1 MNGPSNISK
10 DAGSFPQRS
19 PVSTP
24 REPLNPEP
32 SKENTDKSTRR
43 KACDTCQRRKIKCD
57 LSTKARCS
65 QCEKLGISCTRNKRH
80 KAQLRRQ
87 AMINHL
93 EGNLE
98 RMESRL
104 QGLGFTVGDNDLPSS
119 SPPSEILDDI
129 PTFPWPTQIAE
140 ATNDT
145 DLEHIY
151 TSPQPEA
158 TIPAAEESPIPSIP
172 QLFKHLDYPPAISS
186 CFNVPRY
193 LGGILNPG
201 SFSLIS
207 PEGLEWIAQKTGDEP
222 LDHLTQLVSTEEHD
236 GFVADYPLHC
246 VSSRRVFCPL
256 PPQEDIVHLLH
267 HYMEYFNAMFP
278 VFRQS
283 DILFLFPGEHV
294 DIRSQSPGQWACINA
309 VLAVSYMLPQNG
321 ASPQIG
327 HQKSWLFLKNALEA
341 VGELYLGPPDI
352 QGLQALLVMAILF
365 LAASAARPCNFLISV
380 AIHISDQLGLGRAED
395 VSTFSVEETQH
406 RQTIFWFAYCL
417 DREISF
423 RFGEPPVQNDDAIS
437 AALPTEAPTCDI
449 YSMPTSDQP
458 GSFSAFR
465 SVCELARIRGEV
477 YQHLYSASA
486 ANRPFHQIL
495 ASVGQ
500 LDEKLQ
506 TWKNSIPSE
515 YQPDSQAVTP
525 FRQSPVSLSL
535 LHIHYTYYNCMIAIH
550 SLIAARGI
558 NSAQDL
564 TDNPAFSIQ
573 PGSFANPR
581 VLLSAS
587 LTSKAA
593 RASINLMKYLPQDDI
608 TLGITM
614 YYPTVALKTLAS
626 SIVRNPRDTSQIY
639 NMRILDQAEA
649 FLSSTTLSATSE
661 GMRRLGKHCAE
672 YRSVAERAMKE
683 S

>member
-1 MNGPSNISK
+1 
-10 DAGSFPQRS
+10 
-19 PVSTP
+19 
-24 REPLNPEP
+24 
-32 SKENTDKSTRR
+32 
-43 KACDTCQRRKIKCD
+43 
-57 LSTKARCS
+57 
-65 QCEKLGISCTRNKRH
+65 
-80 KAQLRRQ
+80 
-87 AMINHL
+87 MINNL
-93 EGNLE
+93 EGTIE

-104 QGLGFTVGDNDLPSS
+104 QGLGFTVGDNEIIGAS
-119 SPPSEILDDI
+119 SPSDILGSAPAFTL
-129 PTFPWPTQIAE
+129 PTSMMDGGPMAGAADE
-140 ATNDT
+140 MHLGN
-145 DLEHIY
+145 IY
-151 TSPQPEA
+151 ANPQPEC
-158 TIPAAEESPIPSIP
+158 TIPAIGGSPTPNIPELFT
-172 QLFKHLDYPPAISS
+172 QLKAPAMPS

-193 LGGILNPG
+193 LGGILNTG
-201 SFSLIS
+201 CFSLIS
-207 PEGLEWIAQKTGDEP
+207 PEGLAWIAQKTGNEP
-222 LDHLTQLVSTEEHD
+222 LDRLTRLVSTEEHD
-236 GFVADYPLHC
+236 GFIADYPLHC

-256 PPQEDIVHLLH
+256 PPQEEIVHLLH
-267 HYMEYFNAMFP
+267 HFMDYFNVMFP
-278 VFRQS
+278 VFRHS
-283 DILFLFPGEHV
+283 DIPFLFPGGQV
-294 DIRSQSPGQWACINA
+294 DMRSQSPGQWASINA
-309 VLAVSYMLPQNG
+309 ILAVAYMLPRNG
-321 ASPQIG
+321 ASPETG

-341 VGELYLGPPDI
+341 VSELYLGPPDI
-352 QGLQALLVMAILF
+352 QGLQALLVMAVLF

-395 VSTFSVEETQH
+395 ISALSVEETQQ
-406 RQTIFWFAYCL
+406 RQTVFWLAYCL

-423 RFGEPPVQNDDAIS
+423 RFGEPPVQNDEAIS
-437 AALPTEAPTCDI
+437 TALPMEAPTCGI

-506 TWKNSIPSE
+506 TWKKSIPSE
-515 YQPDSQAVTP
+515 YQPDSRGIAP
-525 FRQSPVSLSL
+525 FRQCPISLSL

-564 TDNPAFSIQ
+564 MDDPGFSIQ
-573 PGSFANPR
+573 PGSLSNPR

-593 RASINLMKYLPQDDI
+593 RASIKMMKYLPQDDI
-608 TLGITM
+608 SLGITM

-639 NMRILDQAEA
+639 NMKILDQAEA
-649 FLSSTTLSATSE
+649 FLSSAGLSATSE
-661 GMRRLGKHCAE
+661 GMKRLGKHCAE

-683 S
+683 SY